1 MSSWFTCQSW
11 ANRVGA
17 WFAPIKLSNLNRKV
31 KNTGCT
37 FKVHPVFFNPA
48 QFFISYPVMWYQ
60 KYMKSRRKKSAEIR
74 MAIGLVGIRVALI
87 QLLPRG
93 GAPPAL
99 RAVAPRWV
107 LYVFMY
113 GVVRQDV
120 PQPPRPSA
128 GEHCSEMR
136 KAALRPL
143 FCCFENS
150 LEKVKPHFWGFMH
163 SPKRWWTYPHTCGKP
178 AFQQCKLIYFLLN
191 RLNER

>member
-1 MSSWFTCQSW
+1 M
-11 ANRVGA
+11 
-17 WFAPIKLSNLNRKV
+17 V
-31 KNTGCT
+31 KEVKKTGCRNT
-37 FKVHPVFFNPA
+37 SGFFFSDCRNL
-48 QFFISYPVMWYQ
+48 QFLARNVISKANEVTEKKCPETR
-60 KYMKSRRKKSAEIR
+60 MKSSFFLKC
-74 MAIGLVGIRVALI
+74 VWLI
-87 QLLPRG
+87 QLLPRRC
-93 GAPPAL
+93 APQPF
-99 RAVAPRWV
+99 RAGSPRWF

-163 SPKRWWTYPHTCGKP
+163 SPKR
-178 AFQQCKLIYFLLN
+178 
-191 RLNER
+191 

>member
-87 QLLPRG
+87 QLFPRRCAPQPSGPWPPARFYTFLCMGLLGWMPPAPTPRRG
-93 GAPPAL
+93 GVISEIEKPSKNEGFGVIRKYA
-99 RAVAPRWV
+99 AV
-107 LYVFMY
+107 L
-113 GVVRQDV
+113 
-120 PQPPRPSA
+120 
-128 GEHCSEMR
+128 
-136 KAALRPL
+136 LI
-143 FCCFENS
+143 
-150 LEKVKPHFWGFMH
+150 
-163 SPKRWWTYPHTCGKP
+163 
-178 AFQQCKLIYFLLN
+178 QQ
-191 RLNER
+191 R